1 MSTTLSI
8 VVKSSTGIV
17 AASTAA
23 FRDFK
28 TGSKGWNVNM
38 GAIVPESKQ
47 ADLTLEVTDNETGEA
62 LFIGGFAP
70 KKNLTGSYG
79 LCCGGKADIDGTPV
93 QVGVN
98 LTLRNSN
105 PDKDGYNAANKTSFQ
120 VTGNV
125 TVIGSKPQ
133 SIEAAQAKLDAQ
145 EKRLAEQARKHAE
158 RRAQLEALVASLP
171 R

>member
-79 LCCGGKADIDGTPV
+79 LYCGGKADIDGTPV

-133 SIEAAQAKLDAQ
+133 SIEATEAKIAAQ
-145 EKRLAEQARKHAE
+145 EKRALDQIAKVNARKAE
-158 RRAQLEALVASLP
+158 LAALKASVA
-171 R
+171 